1 MVEMSIPTDPS
12 LLVSDLGEHVRRLRL
27 ERGLTM
33 IMVSHN
39 LAVIAYMCDR
49 LAVMNR
55 GEVVETLDAAQLR
68 RHQFSHPYTQQLFRA
83 SAGYDRSLLSEA
95 LEAVS

>member
-1 MVEMSIPTDPS
+1 MIDQVQQS
-12 LLVSDLGEHVRRLRL
+12 LRRLRT
-27 ERGLTM
+27 ERHLTM

-55 GEVVETLDAAQLR
+55 GEIVEMLDAAQLR
-68 RHQFSHPYTQQLFRA
+68 RHDFSHPYTQQLFRA
-83 SAGYDRSLLSEA
+83 STGYDRSLLGDA
-95 LEAVS
+95 LEAQ